1 MSRQIDVQGLEIFR
15 QLAIFMSHLRVITRW
30 SAAITKVP
38 STPEILTGTRECPPP
53 SLSLSLSLSRTFLE
67 TEVSCQL
74 IVGTCHEQ

>member
-38 STPEILTGTRECPPP
+38 STPEILTGTQECPPP
-53 SLSLSLSLSRTFLE
+53 SLLLSLSPTFLE